1 MLTAF
6 ANEYNIISYLS
17 HQQETIMSPENNSF
31 ASKSPTTS
39 PIVRRGSSRP
49 MLSSP
54 EKQMNLYDLQARS
67 RSVAMSERGH
77 HDQHSP
83 PQLQRASLAAGLRA
97 MAGPFAAR
105 GNVSREEHILSVLDS
120 ALAGFPVLGENAPT
134 SPMTMAPP
142 RLSASSTARRPNR
155 RQQLQLHCNV
165 NRDTEAEE
173 EEEECHMDQ

>member
-1 MLTAF
+1 
-6 ANEYNIISYLS
+6 
-17 HQQETIMSPENNSF
+17 
-31 ASKSPTTS
+31 
-39 PIVRRGSSRP
+39 
-49 MLSSP
+49 
-54 EKQMNLYDLQARS
+54 
-67 RSVAMSERGH
+67 
-77 HDQHSP
+77 
-83 PQLQRASLAAGLRA
+83 

-134 SPMTMAPP
+134 SPMTMTMAPP

-155 RQQLQLHCNV
+155 RQQLQLHCNA